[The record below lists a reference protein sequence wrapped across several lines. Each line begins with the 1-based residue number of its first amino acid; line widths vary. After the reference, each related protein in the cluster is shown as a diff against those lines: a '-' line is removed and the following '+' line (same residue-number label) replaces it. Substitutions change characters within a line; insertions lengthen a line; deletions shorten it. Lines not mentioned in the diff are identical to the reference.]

1 MAAAGEA
8 AAGVDLGGTNVR
20 VGVVEPNGHVLA
32 FESAPFDA
40 QKGAAPG
47 LDKITDLV
55 RTCLRA
61 AGDPPLAAIGIG
73 ATGPLDVRAGRIR
86 NPYTLETWADV
97 DVRGPLEEAFEVSV
111 TLENDAVV
119 AALGEW
125 WQGAGRGSP
134 CLAMVTFGT
143 GIGVAVVREGRAYRG
158 AGDAHPEA
166 GHLLVDPSGPRCYC
180 GTRGCW
186 EQLAAGPAL
195 VRMAVASTDPDLQAT
210 DAAEIGRLDR
220 AGHAGARRI
229 VATGARHAAL
239 GLVNVVACYAP
250 DMIVLG
256 GGVMGA
262 YGAHLDEI
270 RCVVEESTDYLPP
283 GHTRIV
289 EAMLGDHAGVI
300 GAAYVA
306 MGAPTSRSNS

>member
-1 MAAAGEA
+1 MVAAGEA
-8 AAGVDLGGTNVR
+8 AAGIDLGGTNVR
-20 VGVVEPNGHVLA
+20 VGVVEPKGQVRA

-40 QKGAAPG
+40 RRGAAPG
-47 LDKITDLV
+47 LDQIADLV
-55 RTCLRA
+55 RKCLRE

-86 NPYTLETWADV
+86 NPHTLETWADV
-97 DVRGPLEEAFEVSV
+97 DVRGPLEKAFEVAV

-125 WQGAGRGSP
+125 WQGAGRGAA

-143 GIGVAVVREGRAYRG
+143 GIGVALVQEGQAYRG

-180 GTRGCW
+180 GTQGCW

-195 VRMAVASTDPDLQAT
+195 VRMAVASMDPDLRAA

-220 AGHAGARRI
+220 AGHAGAQRI
-229 VATGARHAAL
+229 VATAARHAAL
-239 GLVNVVACYAP
+239 GLVDVIACYAP
-250 DMIVLG
+250 DMIILA

-270 RCVVEESTDYLPP
+270 RRVVDESAVYLPP
-283 GHTRIV
+283 GHARIV

-300 GAAYVA
+300 GAADAA
-306 MGAPTSRSNS
+306 MAAPGDTF

>member
-1 MAAAGEA
+1 MVAGGEA
-8 AAGVDLGGTNVR
+8 AAGIDLGGTNVR
-20 VGVVEPNGHVLA
+20 VGVVEPNGHVRA

-40 QKGAAPG
+40 RRGAAPG
-47 LDKITDLV
+47 LNQIADLV
-55 RTCLRA
+55 RKCLRE

-73 ATGPLDVRAGRIR
+73 ASGPLDVRAGRIR
-86 NPYTLETWADV
+86 NPYTLETWVDV

-125 WQGAGRGSP
+125 WQGAGRGSA
-134 CLAMVTFGT
+134 CLAVVTFGT
-143 GIGVAVVREGRAYRG
+143 GIGVAVVRGGRAYRG

-166 GHLLVDPSGPRCYC
+166 GHLLIDPSGPRCYC
-180 GTRGCW
+180 GTQGCW

-195 VRMAVASTDPDLQAT
+195 VRMARASSDPDLRAA

-220 AGHAGARRI
+220 AGHVGARRI
-229 VATGARHAAL
+229 VATAARYAAL

-250 DMIVLG
+250 DVVALS
-256 GGVMGA
+256 GGVMGT

-270 RCVVEESTDYLPP
+270 RRVVEESAVYLPP

-300 GAAYVA
+300 GAAYAA
-306 MGAPTSRSNS
+306 MATRRSVLP

>member
-1 MAAAGEA
+1 
-8 AAGVDLGGTNVR
+8 
-20 VGVVEPNGHVLA
+20 
-32 FESAPFDA
+32 
-40 QKGAAPG
+40 
-47 LDKITDLV
+47 LDQIADLV
-55 RTCLRA
+55 RKCLRD
-61 AGDPPLAAIGIG
+61 AGGPRLAAIGIG
-73 ATGPLDVRAGRIR
+73 ATGPLDTRTGRIR
-86 NPYTLETWADV
+86 NPHTLETWADV
-97 DVRGPLEEAFEVSV
+97 DVRGPLEKAFEVSV

-125 WQGAGRGSP
+125 WQGAGRGAA

-143 GIGVAVVREGRAYRG
+143 GVGVALVREGQAYRG

-180 GTRGCW
+180 GTQGCW

-195 VRMAVASTDPDLQAT
+195 VRMAVASTDSDLRAA

-220 AGHAGARRI
+220 AGHAGAQRI
-229 VATGARHAAL
+229 VATAARHAAL
-239 GLVNVVACYAP
+239 GLVNIIACYAP
-250 DMIVLG
+250 DIVVVG

-270 RCVVEESTDYLPP
+270 RRVVDDSADYLPP

-289 EAMLGDHAGVI
+289 EALLGDHAGVI

-306 MGAPTSRSNS
+306 MGAPTYP

>member
-1 MAAAGEA
+1 MVAAGEA
-8 AAGVDLGGTNVR
+8 AAGIDLGGTNVR
-20 VGVVEPNGHVLA
+20 VGIVEPNGHVRA

-40 QKGAAPG
+40 RRGAAPG
-47 LDKITDLV
+47 LDQIADLV
-55 RTCLRA
+55 RKCLRD
-61 AGDPPLAAIGIG
+61 AGGPRLAAIGIG
-73 ATGPLDVRAGRIR
+73 ATGPLDTRAGRIR
-86 NPYTLETWADV
+86 NPHTLKTWADV
-97 DVRGPLEEAFEVSV
+97 DVRGPLEEDFEVSV

-125 WQGAGRGSP
+125 WQGAGRGSA

-143 GIGVAVVREGRAYRG
+143 GIGVAVVREGQAYRG

-180 GTRGCW
+180 GTQGCW

-195 VRMAVASTDPDLQAT
+195 VQMAVASTDPELRAS

-220 AGHAGARRI
+220 VGHAGARRI
-229 VATGARHAAL
+229 VGTAARNAAL
-239 GLVNVVACYAP
+239 GLVNVIACYAP
-250 DMIVLG
+250 DTIVLG

-270 RCVVEESTDYLPP
+270 RGVVDESAVYLPP

-289 EAMLGDHAGVI
+289 EALLGDQAGVV

-306 MGAPTSRSNS
+306 MRAPTSR